1 LGHIQALCRIKWRYL
16 FTCLALAGLV
26 LACEAPLDMQA
37 VEEQRKTPIKKL
49 DAFQDAL
56 TTAQGHAIFVGGS
69 GVVVEFLPPDR
80 VHGVEE
86 VSDMETKDIGGV
98 REIVR
103 TQIGDMGQWPDLISI
118 TQCADQSIFAL
129 GLDGSLWARKQLG
142 AWIHMKID
150 TQETVQDLTCAQNNQ
165 LWVAASFGTLLHS
178 LDGGQTWHAFSLED
192 DIFLTHIH
200 FPSDAIGYAIGE
212 FGTVLK
218 TTNAGKTWVNLQST
232 DEDFYPLALY
242 FLDTQ
247 MGWIAGLD
255 GVIFITR
262 DGGQNWQKQETATHA
277 PIYKIRKIGE
287 HIFAV
292 GNSGTILEYNG
303 RMWQVADR
311 IQLGSSGYLRAL
323 AGDKAGLFIG
333 GQALAKR
340 LQLSSSLP
348 AINMARQIK
357 RVVN

>member
-1 LGHIQALCRIKWRYL
+1 MQRIQALCRTQCRYL
-16 FTCLALAGLV
+16 FACLALAGLV

-37 VEEQRKTPIKKL
+37 VEEQRKTPIRKL
-49 DAFQDAL
+49 DTFQDAL

-69 GVVVEFLPPDR
+69 GVIVEFLPPDNR
-80 VHGVEE
+80 AQGLEE
-86 VSDMETKDIGGV
+86 VRDMKTGDMQA

-103 TQIGDMGQWPDLISI
+103 AQLGEIGEWPDLISI
-118 TQCADQSIFAL
+118 TQCADSSIFAL

-142 AWIHMKID
+142 EWVAMKID

-178 LDGGQTWHAFSLED
+178 LDGGKTWHAFSLED

-200 FPSDAIGYAIGE
+200 FPTDNIGYAIGE

-218 TTNAGKTWVNLQST
+218 TTNAGKAWVNLQST
-232 DEDFYPLALY
+232 AEDFYPLAVY

-247 MGWIAGLD
+247 MGWVAGLD

-303 RMWQVADR
+303 QVWQLADR

-323 AGDKAGLFIG
+323 AGDKDNLFIG

-340 LQLSSSLP
+340 IQLSSSLP
-348 AINMARQIK
+348 AINMAQ
-357 RVVN
+357 NN